1 MMNKSEI
8 DWCDFSW
15 NPVTGCRRGCEYC
28 YARNQAR
35 RFSGDV
41 RVNVTDPQLHAEEG
55 PAGKIYTLPRPF
67 KNSRG
72 TTIPHPAGFEPTFHE
87 YRLGDPARKKKP
99 ASIFVCSMADL
110 FGDWVPDDWIMR
122 VFDACCD
129 VPRHRYLF
137 LTKNPARYTRLAKAG
152 MLPRRDNFW
161 YGSTATT
168 PDTLFWW
175 SDYHNTF
182 VSIEP
187 MLEAFQPAGDCPVK
201 KVDWIIMGAMSGPG
215 SKDHQPKKEW
225 INPLVE
231 DAQALSVPVF
241 MKDSLIP
248 IVGEEN
254 MLRQFPW
261 PTQTQKGA
269 AQDAGVGVAQ
279 DTLMPAT

>member
-1 MMNKSEI
+1 
-8 DWCDFSW
+8 
-15 NPVTGCRRGCEYC
+15 
-28 YARNQAR
+28 
-35 RFSGDV
+35 
-41 RVNVTDPQLHAEEG
+41 
-55 PAGKIYTLPRPF
+55 
-67 KNSRG
+67 
-72 TTIPHPAGFEPTFHE
+72 
-87 YRLGDPARKKKP
+87 
-99 ASIFVCSMADL
+99 MADL

-182 VSIEP
+182 VSIEA

>member
-41 RVNVTDPQLHAEEG
+41 RVNVTDPQLRAEEG
-55 PAGKIYTLPRPF
+55 TTGKIYTLRRPF